1 MFWNYT
7 PPGCRFKQKRPDVG
21 EFGPAGARYV
31 LDRSGVQCQNAA
43 QMNKPFISVVV
54 LVLLLGGNSF
64 GQDAAP
70 APGAPDKPAAEKPAK
85 PKLSPEE
92 QEAERIKKKSETLR
106 VKWYTE
112 EAKAF
117 EAAKKYNLPVWVLY
131 SDPSTCGV
139 CKELDR
145 KIINSRKFKAA
156 KGLCIGYRSI
166 SPLPKYKC
174 DKGMPMGALV
184 EPNGKVI
191 CNLSYS
197 PSMKPEKYI
206 EEITNAR
213 IRIQQGP
220 DAPIM
225 LDGKLVPPPP
235 GRK

>member
-1 MFWNYT
+1 
-7 PPGCRFKQKRPDVG
+7 
-21 EFGPAGARYV
+21 
-31 LDRSGVQCQNAA
+31 
-43 QMNKPFISVVV
+43 MNKPLLSIA
-54 LVLLLGGNSF
+54 LLAALLGAPAYS
-64 GQDAAP
+64 QDAAP
-70 APGAPDKPAAEKPAK
+70 AADNTPDTTAEKPAK

-92 QEAERIKKKSETLR
+92 LKAERIKKKSESLK
-106 VKWYTE
+106 VKWYTDE
-112 EAKAF
+112 EKAF
-117 EAAKKYNLPVWVLY
+117 KDAKKYNLPVWVLY
-131 SDPSTCGV
+131 SNPATCGV
-139 CKELDR
+139 CQALD
-145 KIINSRKFKAA
+145 KHIINSRKLKSA
-156 KGLCIGYRSI
+156 KGICIGYRSV